1 MMEMRKISTGAAIA
15 IAATGLFM
23 TLLTTGLLMSSQTLQ
38 SNGTVTAVNVGVY
51 SDSGCTQNCTS
62 IDWGTIAPG
71 NSSTRTIYIKN
82 IGTIPMTLSMTTGSW
97 VPSNANTYISLS
109 WNRGGTVLSA
119 GQSISATLT
128 LSASSSAG
136 NITSFSFNMTITGTE
151 QAA

>member
-1 MMEMRKISTGAAIA
+1 MELRKISTGAAIA

-38 SNGTVTAVNVGVY
+38 SSGTVTAVNVGVY

-109 WNRGGTVLSA
+109 WNQGGTVLSA
-119 GQSISATLT
+119 GQSTAATLT
-128 LSASSSAG
+128 LSASASAG
-136 NITSFSFNMTITGTE
+136 NITSFSFNITITGTE
-151 QAA
+151 QAT

>member
-1 MMEMRKISTGAAIA
+1 MRKISTGVIIA

-23 TLLTTGLLMSSQTLQ
+23 TLLTTGLLISSQLLQ

-51 SDSGCTQNCTS
+51 SDSSCTQNLTS
-62 IDWGTIAPG
+62 INWGSIYPG
-71 NSSTRTIYIKN
+71 NSTTRIIYVKN
-82 IGTIPMTLSMTTGSW
+82 TGSLSVTLTMTTENW

-119 GQSISATLT
+119 GQSTTATLT

-136 NITSFSFNMTITGTE
+136 PITSFSFNIIITGTE
-151 QAA
+151 S

>member
-1 MMEMRKISTGAAIA
+1 MELRKISTGAAIA

-62 IDWGTIAPG
+62 IEWGTIAPG

-151 QAA
+151 QAT

>member
-1 MMEMRKISTGAAIA
+1 MELRKISTGAAIA

-38 SNGTVTAVNVGVY
+38 SSGTVTAVNVGVY

-62 IDWGTIAPG
+62 IDWGTMAPG

-109 WNRGGTVLSA
+109 WNQGGTVLSA
-119 GQSISATLT
+119 GQSTAATLT
-128 LSASSSAG
+128 LSASASAG
-136 NITSFSFNMTITGTE
+136 NITSFSFNITITGTE
-151 QAA
+151 QAT